1 MWAER
6 NQAQTEESK
15 AKRERRKNNKEPN
28 STCTRA
34 TNSRGLGPP
43 AARLTTSIQPPE
55 GLTNRAGRTRR
66 GTPRPG
72 EGRETPA
79 ARLTSSVLP
88 QRALQTERARRS
100 QSHEP
105 KVSRYSQ
112 GEAERR
118 FHSRKHIKQQASECT
133 LHGLGPARAHGSNL
147 ATRLTTWAEPKTP
160 QHRATHVAE
169 CLRPGSFP
177 ICYEARRWRLSQ

>member
-1 MWAER
+1 MRCGQGNTPKA
-6 NQAQTEESK
+6 TEDKTNREGEGETTK
-15 AKRERRKNNKEPN
+15 KRIQHAREQLTPGP
-28 STCTRA
+28 RA
-34 TNSRGLGPP
+34 P

-118 FHSRKHIKQQASECT
+118 FHSRKHIKQRASECT

-147 ATRLTTWAEPKTP
+147 ATRLAIM
-160 QHRATHVAE
+160 
-169 CLRPGSFP
+169 GG
-177 ICYEARRWRLSQ
+177 RRHPSISQRTSRNA

>member
-1 MWAER
+1 MWA
-6 NQAQTEESK
+6 ESK
-15 AKRERRKNNKEPN
+15 AKQAQTTSKAKRKRRNNNKEAN

-34 TNSRGLGPP
+34 SNSKGQWPP

-72 EGRETPA
+72 EAQETPA

-118 FHSRKHIKQQASECT
+118 FHSRKQIKQRASECT

-147 ATRLTTWAEPKTP
+147 ATRLAIMGG
-160 QHRATHVAE
+160 RR
-169 CLRPGSFP
+169 RPS
-177 ICYEARRWRLSQ
+177 ISQRTSRNA